1 MYKQIKKTV
10 KELKEKIDKRE
21 AIKQIYIWINIHIQN

>member
-21 AIKQIYIWINIHIQN
+21 AIKQIYI